1 MADRLTVDLVLLE
14 SISDRLRRSGTSLRA
29 TGSRAPRHVDAGES
43 TPIFAEL
50 LARLSESSAGL
61 AAGLTEAG
69 LRVSDAGQM
78 YASEDSAAG
87 QRMSGVS

>member
-14 SISDRLRRSGTSLRA
+14 SISDRLRRSGSSLRGTTA
-29 TGSRAPRHVDAGES
+29 GGPRTPDAGEA

-50 LARLSESSAGL
+50 LAQLSESSAGL
-61 AAGLTEAG
+61 AAGLSEAG
-69 LRVSDAGQM
+69 NRVREAGQT

-87 QRMSGVS
+87 RRISGVS

>member
-29 TGSRAPRHVDAGES
+29 TGTGGPRRVDAGEA

-50 LARLSESSAGL
+50 LARLSQSSAGL

-69 LRVSDAGQM
+69 LRVADAGQT
-78 YASEDSAAG
+78 YASEDSTAG
-87 QRMSGVS
+87 QRISGVL